1 MDLPRPI
8 SGLCEV
14 LERYDALL
22 LDQWGVMH
30 DGRRLFPGVAETLRH
45 LHEAG
50 KKVVLLSNSG
60 RRAAYND
67 RRLAELG
74 LDMSLVAGSVTSG
87 EAAWRLLR
95 ERREPPF
102 AGLGRRCFLL
112 TRFGDTGVVEGLD
125 LELVDDVD
133 EADFLFVTGV
143 DSPVKTL
150 EDYLPIVEK
159 AARRRIPA
167 ICSNPDRVAPVGGSL
182 ALAPGAVAEAYEKLG
197 GPVTYV
203 GKPSPMIY
211 RACLAH
217 LPDVPPERILAVG
230 DSLAHDVAGAKGF
243 GLDACLVTSGIHR
256 DAFAAADDA
265 EQAAAVAAELGGR
278 HGAVPDWVI
287 ERLVFRAP
295 PGRCGP

>member
-8 SGLCEV
+8 SGLSEV
-14 LERYDALL
+14 LDRYDAFL

-30 DGRRLFPGVAETLRH
+30 DGRKLFPGVAETVRR

-67 RRLAELG
+67 RRLAEMG

-95 ERREPPF
+95 ERSEPPF
-102 AGLGRRCFLL
+102 SELGRRCFLL
-112 TRFGDTGVVEGLD
+112 TRFGDVGVVEGLD
-125 LELVDDVD
+125 LELVEDVD
-133 EADFLFVTGV
+133 AADFLFITGV

-150 EDYLPIVEK
+150 DDYLPVVER

-167 ICSNPDRVAPVGGSL
+167 ICSNPDRVAPVSGRL

-203 GKPSPMIY
+203 GKPSPRIY

-217 LPDVPPERILAVG
+217 LPGIPPERILAVG
-230 DSLAHDVAGAKGF
+230 DSLAHDVAGAKNA

-256 DAFAAADDA
+256 DAFAEIGDCGRAA
-265 EQAAAVAAELGGR
+265 EVAAELGR
-278 HGAVPDWVI
+278 RYGAVPDWVTQ
-287 ERLVFRAP
+287 RLAF
-295 PGRCGP
+295 